1 MAGSEIGPKSD
12 RDWEIK
18 SAADCLIRA
27 SAIKKGNEGR

>member
-1 MAGSEIGPKSD
+1 MSEIGPNSEK
-12 RDWEIK
+12 DWAIE